1 MAAENHFPVYPGWE
15 TVRLLGQGSFGAV
28 YEIRRDVLG
37 LQERA
42 ALKHI
47 SLPQSQSEVE
57 ELLNSGYDE
66 ASITAQFR
74 SYLADIVREYKLMV
88 EIKGHTNVV
97 NCDDIRCVQKDVG
110 IGWDIFIKMELL
122 TPMLK
127 AMDQLEREEQI
138 MKLGQDL
145 ASALVLC
152 RSRNILHRDIKPQ
165 NIFLS
170 QDGDFKLG
178 DFGIAKTAE
187 KTGSGTKIGTYNY
200 MAPEVFN
207 NRPYGHE
214 ADIFSLGMV
223 LYWLLNERRLPFY
236 PLPPAVPLASDME
249 QARLRRFRGEE
260 IPAPLH
266 GSPALQWIVLKC
278 CAYDPRDRYR
288 SAEELL
294 QDLKTLGGRA
304 SSALAGESLRGG
316 AGKVPGAAA
325 EGTMHAFADRGK
337 NGLAVGRAEVPSN
350 APETQTAERTEGE
363 APPPPLPPRR
373 SGRSKKILALVGL
386 ILFLLLAVLG
396 FFTIHIWEP
405 ASCTQPETC
414 KICGKTRGAVLSHG
428 WAPASCD
435 TPETCSVCGLTRGE
449 ALGHEWVP
457 ASCETPEICRVCG
470 LTRGEA
476 LGHNWIPA
484 TYDSPQTCSRCGATS
499 GEVKGYVGTL
509 KGSFGE
515 PIYAYGNTQFNP
527 FILDERMVN
536 CMRLTVSLYIDDIS
550 GDPYGEWYVLSRDLS
565 ENWEIIGQFYL
576 SPDNVGTTMEYTV
589 MLDGMTSFTELT
601 IAPVYQEDWTISV
614 IRLSFVQVQQY
625 LG

>member
-57 ELLNSGYDE
+57 ELLGSGYDE

-127 AMDQLEREEQI
+127 AMDRLETEEQI
-138 MKLGQDL
+138 VELGRDL
-145 ASALVLC
+145 AGALVLC

-207 NRPYGHE
+207 NLPYGHE
-214 ADIFSLGMV
+214 ADIYSLGMV

-236 PLPPAVPLASDME
+236 PMPPAVPLASDME
-249 QARLRRFRGEE
+249 RARLRRFRGEP

-266 GSPALQWIVLKC
+266 GSPELRRIVLKC

-294 QDLKTLGGRA
+294 QDLKTLDGRT
-304 SSALAGESLRGG
+304 SSAPAGEALRKG
-316 AGKVPGAAA
+316 AAKAPGAAA
-325 EGTMHAFADRGK
+325 EGTMYVFGGK
-337 NGLAVGRAEVPSN
+337 GRSGGSAGMTEASA
-350 APETQTAERTEGE
+350 APETPPAERTEGE
-363 APPPPLPPRR
+363 APPPPLPSRR
-373 SGRSKKILALVGL
+373 SGRNKKIVALAAL

-396 FFTIHIWEP
+396 FFTVHIWEP
-405 ASCTQPETC
+405 ASCTQPESC
-414 KICGKTRGAVLSHG
+414 RICGKTRGETLSHS
-428 WAPASCD
+428 WIPASCE
-435 TPETCSVCGLTRGE
+435 TPETCSVCGETRGE
-449 ALGHEWVP
+449 ALGHSWQS
-457 ASCETPEICRVCG
+457 ATCETPQTCTVCG
-470 LTRGEA
+470 AVWGEA
-476 LGHNWIPA
+476 LGHDWIPA
-484 TYDSPQTCSRCGATS
+484 TYDSPQTCSVCGATS
-499 GEVKGYVGTL
+499 GDVKGYVGTL

-515 PIYAYGNTQFNP
+515 PIYVYGNTQFNP
-527 FILDERMVN
+527 FLLDERLEN
-536 CMRLTVSLYIDDIS
+536 CLRLTVSLYIDDVS
-550 GDPYGEWYVLSRDLS
+550 GDPYGDWYVLSRDLTGD
-565 ENWEIIGQFYL
+565 WEIIGRFSL
-576 SPDNVGTTMEYTV
+576 SPDNVGTTREYPV
-589 MLDGMTSFTELT
+589 ELDGMTSFTALT
-601 IAPVYQEDWTISV
+601 IAPAYDENWTIST

-625 LG
+625 VG